1 MDPASIEPRLQQV
14 LRERPEDLVAAYL
27 FGSVARGTARPDS
40 DVDIAVLLAKAPASE
55 LSAQPFALEDDLCAL
70 VGRAVQ
76 IVVLNSAPAD
86 LAFRVLREG
95 KLLLDRDPAARARF
109 EVRTRNEYFDLKPFL
124 DRYRRT
130 AQPTST

>member
-1 MDPASIEPRLQQV
+1 MDPSPIELKLRQV

-27 FGSVARGTARPDS
+27 FGSVARGTARPNS
-40 DVDIAVLLAKAPASE
+40 DVDVAVLLARAPASK
-55 LSAQPFALEDDLCAL
+55 LSAQPFALEDDLRAL
-70 VGRAVQ
+70 IGRPVQ
-76 IVVLNSAPAD
+76 IVVLNTAPAD

-130 AQPTST
+130 A